1 MPAKKVSKKK
11 EENKVA
17 VVNKKATTTKTK
29 KIKITK
35 EEPKK
40 KATIKKVKNTE
51 VVEVAAEEKTKKKR
65 VAKKAKEAEKVE
77 PQIEEPS
84 LSFSKQQF
92 LDLLTNMFYD
102 KRSIGHLLFNGIFRL
117 PSNKRLYEFSD
128 EEIIR
133 AFKQQ
138 FKIIENKREREI
150 SKDHKNEKLR
160 AIVE

>member
-1 MPAKKVSKKK
+1 MPVKKVSKKK
-11 EENKVA
+11 EENKAV
-17 VVNKKATTTKTK
+17 VVNKKTAPA
-29 KIKITK
+29 KIKKTEIIK

-40 KATIKKVKNTE
+40 KTKKADVTETAIK
-51 VVEVAAEEKTKKKR
+51 EETKKKKA
-65 VAKKAKEAEKVE
+65 VKKTKEAVKVE
-77 PQIEEPS
+77 PQIEEEPV

-138 FKIIENKREREI
+138 FKIMENKREREI